1 LEQPSGDLTLI
12 DIRNYY
18 YKILSWNVRGLKSV
32 VRQENVRHVI
42 NTYKPELIYLQETK
56 MALISPGVVRNTLGT
71 DFENNFLFLPAV
83 GTSHATS
90 KPDHHQPH
98 NLSLNKRS

>member
-1 LEQPSGDLTLI
+1 M

-18 YKILSWNVRGLKSV
+18 YKILSWNVRGLNSM

-56 MALISPGVVRNTLGT
+56 MALISPGVV
-71 DFENNFLFLPAV
+71 
-83 GTSHATS
+83 
-90 KPDHHQPH
+90 
-98 NLSLNKRS
+98 